1 MEVLPKMIKHVLFT
15 IAFFVILS
23 CKDSKKKE
31 VFNTK
36 NFTEH
41 YVDYAKGTLLL
52 PHNYQRVTE
61 DKLPYLFIEN
71 DSSSVVQLVMKRLD
85 TDRRDY
91 ILFANESDLNDVI
104 LIHKSEFIN
113 FSKQDGNQFLGMYE
127 SYMNNSY
134 GLGNYK
140 RLQNKISQN
149 ERSKYLKIKYKI
161 YLKGTDIYQIQYVV
175 TSAATTFGVVEIRA
189 DEVDSEDLIKRI
201 NYLVN

>member
-1 MEVLPKMIKHVLFT
+1 MEVLPQMIKHVLFT

-61 DKLPYLFIEN
+61 DKLPYLFTEN

-85 TDRRDY
+85 ADRRDY
-91 ILFANESDLNDVI
+91 ILFTNESDLNDVI

-161 YLKGTDIYQIQYVV
+161 YLKGTDIYQTQYVV